1 MTFSQF
7 LSILKARWVSALAV
21 LLLTVGTAVGI
32 SLILPKQYTATAAV
46 VVDVKSPDPIA
57 GMVLGAMAMP
67 SYMATQVDI
76 ITSSRVAQQVVRTLK
91 LTENADLREQWLDET
106 QGQGN
111 FEAWVADLLSK
122 KLDVKPSRESNV
134 INVGYTAPDPRF
146 AAALA
151 NAYVQAYMTTSLDL
165 RVAPAKQYASFF
177 ENQSKD
183 LRVALE
189 TAQSKLSDYQR
200 AHGILVT
207 DERLDVETQRLNELS
222 SQLVA
227 IQALSAE
234 SRSRSAQARSSS
246 ADQLQDVINNPVVA
260 GLRADLSR
268 QQAKLEELNAR
279 LGEAHPQVRELKANI
294 DELRQRIDAET
305 KRVSGSMGINNTIN
319 SSREGELRGA
329 LEAQRN
335 KVAKMKEQRDEA
347 AVYIKDV
354 EAAQRAFDAVSQRL
368 TQTSL
373 ESQTNQTNVSVLTPA
388 TEPAEH
394 SSPRLLLNTLVAIFL
409 GSLLSIGIALLREL
423 MDRRVRSAGDLTE
436 ALGVPLLGTLPKPL
450 RASSSGG
457 ITTLVLPSNLLG
469 RLPGPNR

>member
-21 LLLTVGTAVGI
+21 LLLTVGTAVGV

-91 LTENADLREQWLDET
+91 LTENTELRDQWLDET
-106 QGQGN
+106 EGAGN

-151 NAYVQAYMTTSLDL
+151 NAYVQAYVSTSLDL
-165 RVAPAKQYASFF
+165 RVAPAKQYNSFF
-177 ENQSKD
+177 ETQSKD
-183 LRVALE
+183 LRAALE

-200 AHGILVT
+200 EHGILVT

-227 IQALSAE
+227 IQAQAAE

-246 ADQLQDVINNPVVA
+246 ADQLQDVINNPVIA

-279 LGEAHPQVRELKANI
+279 LGEAHPQVQELKANI
-294 DELRQRIDAET
+294 AELRLRIDAET
-305 KRVSGSMGINNTIN
+305 KRVSGSMGINNMIN
-319 SSREGELRGA
+319 SSREGEVRGS
-329 LEAQRN
+329 LEAQRTR
-335 KVAKMKEQRDEA
+335 VAKMKEQRDEA
-347 AVYIKDV
+347 AVLIKDV
-354 EAAQRAFDAVSQRL
+354 ETAQRAFDAVSQRL

-373 ESQTNQTNVSVLTPA
+373 ESQTNQTNLSVLTPA
-388 TEPAEH
+388 TEPAKH
-394 SSPRLLLNTLVAIFL
+394 SSPKLLLNTLVSIFL
-409 GSLLSIGIALLREL
+409 GGLLAIGFALLREL
-423 MDRRVRSAGDLTE
+423 TDRRVRSIEDLTE

-450 RASSSGG
+450 RPSSTGG

-469 RLPGPNR
+469 RLPGPGR